1 MTTRVRNAFVWTS
14 QMKRFLNALIPTIL
28 ISEIAAITFMTATWA
43 ILSELHAGLNVII
56 GGEVVAALTVAVFRR
71 ASRPDVETASAEE

>member
-14 QMKRFLNALIPTIL
+14 QMKRFLNALIPT
-28 ISEIAAITFMTATWA
+28 AITFMTATWA

-56 GGEVVAALTVAVFRR
+56 GGEVVTAIGVAALTVAVFRR